1 MARGAN
7 PTQELSQ
14 NKSQIESN
22 RELRKGYRDLQ
33 QSIQRSKDDLG
44 DFSKDSLQEALG
56 NANLLH
62 ERVNRPREQAKD
74 SEVFCT
80 LAASGV
86 EQAKKLAA
94 GAKSRTAKDVIR
106 RLKFR
111 FASDAQADVEEDPTA
126 YDWVAAGDHCLHLFG
141 CAVGV
146 GCMLGAMAAQPK
158 VRKVA
163 QRQQKTKLGV
173 LEKPKE
179 IQNVRTEDK
188 QETDRVMEDMFDV
201 IAAHTPVGWLEL
213 VMNHSSFSQTVEN
226 IFTLSFLVRDA
237 KVSFVP
243 DKELGMLVHA
253 HNPKTDKG
261 TNDSRER
268 VQSMQSYGM
277 DDWESWKDYIEPHHC
292 LMQHRTGDMYNSQAA
307 ARPSAKGT
315 TLDAEQ
321 EEQEDDEE
329 AEPPSAV
336 KSNRKN
342 SKGKRA
348 AMQEEEEEDD
358 EEAPQGPSE
367 DEDNNEETCRHT
379 KSSKRSRR
387 HR

>member
-7 PTQELSQ
+7 PTQEL
-14 NKSQIESN
+14 SQIESN

-94 GAKSRTAKDVIR
+94 GAKSRTAKDIIR

-179 IQNVRTEDK
+179 IQNIRTEDK

-213 VMNHSSFSQTVEN
+213 VMNHNSFSQTAEN

-261 TNDSRER
+261 TDDSKER

-277 DDWESWKDYIEPHHC
+277 DDWESWKDYIEPHQC
-292 LMQHRTGDMYNSQAA
+292 LMEHRTGDIYNSHAA
-307 ARPSAKGT
+307 PRPSANGN
-315 TLDAEQ
+315 TLRADQ
-321 EEQEDDEE
+321 EEQEGDEE
-329 AEPPSAV
+329 AELHSAV
-336 KSNRKN
+336 KGKRKN
-342 SKGKRA
+342 NKGRRA
-348 AMQEEEEEDD
+348 ARQEEEEDNG
-358 EEAPQGPSE
+358 EAPQGLSE
-367 DEDNNEETCRHT
+367 EEGSDEETCRAT

>member
-7 PTQELSQ
+7 PTQEL
-14 NKSQIESN
+14 SQIESN

-179 IQNVRTEDK
+179 IQNIRTEDK
-188 QETDRVMEDMFDV
+188 QETDRVMEDMFD
-201 IAAHTPVGWLEL
+201 
-213 VMNHSSFSQTVEN
+213 N

-261 TNDSRER
+261 TDDSKER

-277 DDWESWKDYIEPHHC
+277 DDWESWKDYIEPHQC
-292 LMQHRTGDMYNSQAA
+292 LMEHRTGDIYNSHAA
-307 ARPSAKGT
+307 PRPSANGN
-315 TLDAEQ
+315 TLRADQ
-321 EEQEDDEE
+321 EEQEGDEE
-329 AEPPSAV
+329 AELHSAV
-336 KSNRKN
+336 KGKRKN
-342 SKGKRA
+342 NKGRRA
-348 AMQEEEEEDD
+348 ARQEEEEDNG
-358 EEAPQGPSE
+358 EAPQGLSE
-367 DEDNNEETCRHT
+367 EEGSDEETCRAT